1 VSRQTKQQPNAD
13 AWEQLDEL
21 YRKFTRRWEV
31 RTDLKVTAR
40 ATDRT
45 VELGLAEPLLKLH
58 EMRRWHV
65 TTRNVVTMRDLAKCL
80 NAACDFVENANP
92 KWASFGPDVV
102 AIGEPNDFLVAP
114 KEKKQ

>member
-1 VSRQTKQQPNAD
+1 
-13 AWEQLDEL
+13 
-21 YRKFTRRWEV
+21 
-31 RTDLKVTAR
+31 
-40 ATDRT
+40 
-45 VELGLAEPLLKLH
+45 
-58 EMRRWHV
+58 
-65 TTRNVVTMRDLAKCL
+65 VVTMRDLAKCL